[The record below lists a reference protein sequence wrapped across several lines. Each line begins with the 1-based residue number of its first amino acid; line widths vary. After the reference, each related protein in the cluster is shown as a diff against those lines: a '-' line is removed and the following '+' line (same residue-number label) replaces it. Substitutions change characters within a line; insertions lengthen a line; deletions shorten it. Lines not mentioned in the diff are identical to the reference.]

1 MLEVGSFSGE
11 IPLIQPRLLPA
22 GNGQVAINCRLSSG
36 GIVPYRQPRQVR
48 AMANS
53 LIVMFYK
60 KDSVWLEWSS
70 IVDVV
75 PAPVAANRLYVT
87 GDGAPKIVI
96 DTNTV
101 LPLAV
106 ARPAGGLT
114 AAVTGA
120 PDPETQ
126 TTILYAYTYVT
137 AYDEESEPSPVS
149 NEVLRSP
156 GMDVTLTGFV
166 APPAGREINR
176 IRIYRSQTSL
186 TGAADLYFITEL
198 ALPVPA
204 SHVDDPET
212 TAIGEPIPS
221 TYFNPPPADL
231 AGIIALPNGMMA
243 AFSGKNLYFS
253 EPWQPHA
260 WPEKYVLTT
269 NYDIVGLGAFGQ
281 SIAVMTKGNPY
292 IVSGITPEQMTM
304 DQLEVNYPC
313 LSKRG
318 IVDLGYAVAYP
329 APDGLVTISSGGA
342 QLASRNLIS
351 REQWLRMDP
360 ATFHASQYEGRYFA
374 AYDYTDDLG
383 AQQRGIMVIDLSG
396 AQPYIV
402 RLDLDADYLF
412 YEVGAGKLYLL
423 KDGAALEFDPT
434 SQPALMARWRSKRF
448 SHAAPISYGAIFAD
462 ADAIPNGGP
471 AVIEVDVYADRTLI
485 RTVNTAGQVHRLPGR
500 STHRDWEIE
509 IRSNMHVLSA
519 MVSRTPSELRGGAA

>member
-11 IPLIQPRLLPA
+11 IPLVQPRLLPGGGA
-22 GNGQVAINCRLSSG
+22 QVAVNCRLSSG
-36 GIVPYRQPRQVR
+36 GIVPYRTPAVVR
-48 AMANS
+48 SMANS
-53 LIVMFYK
+53 LVVMFYK
-60 KDSVWLEWSS
+60 KESVWLEWTS
-70 IVDVV
+70 IVDVA

-106 ARPAGGLT
+106 PRPTSGLT
-114 AAVTGA
+114 AAVTGT

-137 AYDEESEPSPVS
+137 AYDEESEPSATS

-156 GMDVTLTGFV
+156 GMDVTLTGFA
-166 APPAGREINR
+166 APPSGRNIDR
-176 IRIYRSQTSL
+176 IRLYRSQTSI
-186 TGAADLYFITEL
+186 TGSADLYFIGEL
-198 ALPVPA
+198 PLPVPA
-204 SHVDDPET
+204 SHVDDPEE

-221 TYFNPPPADL
+221 TYFNPPPDDL
-231 AGIIALPNGMMA
+231 SGIISLPNGMMA

-374 AYDYTDDLG
+374 AYGYIDDLG
-383 AQQRGIMVIDLSG
+383 AEQRGIMVIDLSG

-402 RLDLDADYLF
+402 RLDLDADYMF
-412 YEVGAGKLYLL
+412 YEVGAGKLYFL
-423 KDGAALEFDPT
+423 KDGAALEFDPAN
-434 SQPALMARWRSKRF
+434 QPTLVARWRSKRF
-448 SHAAPISYGAIFAD
+448 SHSAPVSYGAVIAD
-462 ADAIPNGGP
+462 ADALPSGG
-471 AVIEVDVYADRTLI
+471 AAEIEVDVYADQILLRTI
-485 RTVNTAGQVHRLPGR
+485 NVAGQVHRLPGR
-500 STHRDWEIE
+500 STYRDWEIE
-509 IRSNMHVLSA
+509 IRSNMHVLSTFVA
-519 MVSRTPSELRGGAA
+519 KTPSELRGGAT